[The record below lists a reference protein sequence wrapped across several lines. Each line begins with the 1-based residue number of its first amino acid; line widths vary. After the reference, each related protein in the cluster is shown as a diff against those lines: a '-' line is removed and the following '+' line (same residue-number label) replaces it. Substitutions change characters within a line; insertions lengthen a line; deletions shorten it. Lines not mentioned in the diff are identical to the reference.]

1 MEAGMADLR
10 KLRKSVVAMALAIA
24 GGMVAAEASTRTMR
38 SRLAL
43 TCETIAQNCRE
54 EKTEN
59 KLPKRSLYY
68 SIIERVNSYINGLS
82 TPSPC

>member
-1 MEAGMADLR
+1 MADLI
-10 KLRKSVVAMALAIA
+10 RKSVVAMAMAVA
-24 GGMVAAEASTRTMR
+24 GGMVAAETSTRTMR

-43 TCETIAQNCRE
+43 TCETIAQNCQE

-68 SIIERVNSYINGLS
+68 SVIERLNSYIKELHLPLS
-82 TPSPC
+82 IYI